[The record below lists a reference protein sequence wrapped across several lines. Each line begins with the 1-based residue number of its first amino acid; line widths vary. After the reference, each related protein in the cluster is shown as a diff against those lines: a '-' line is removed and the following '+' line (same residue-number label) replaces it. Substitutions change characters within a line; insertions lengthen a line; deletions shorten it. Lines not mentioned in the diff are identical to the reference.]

1 MQARGMTTMRRPFER
16 GLRGESRRGQVM
28 ILLTAALT
36 VLMVLGGLAVDMIY
50 AYTIKV
56 RLVTAVDAVALGVA
70 RALGRGVTISDQQTE
85 VARTAQM
92 LFRSNFPSNF
102 MLTGATSLISA
113 GPTIAGPNVPV
124 GTYFETDATVPQG
137 VREVRLTGEVRIP
150 LFFMRIFKSEIPIR
164 AGAKAARR
172 DVNVMMV
179 LDRSGSMTAA
189 WPDLRDAAI
198 YFMDQ
203 FDNSTDQLGI
213 VMFGTSSRV
222 DLTLNT
228 GFKTGNVAE
237 NIIMGQTTP
246 ANAFTNSSWGLWQG
260 YAELLENNDPNALN
274 VIVFFTDGNPTS
286 YTASFNVL
294 TSPPSSGTRPWC
306 DASPVEAAVGT
317 SGNFD
322 WDVTNMRRFATPY
335 AQYPAN
341 IAVGGRDYVIVDG
354 TGANQVCHSYATS
367 GSNRWL
373 TSAPYAENVER
384 VFAAGCLPQNWTPSY
399 KNATSPKTF
408 STEST
413 TNGPGYGVNPCDSNL
428 KSEGSSSSLRGRH
441 VHRTA
446 KTLAVNVASDAR
458 LKTNSLGGAMVYTI
472 GLGTV
477 QIDDTFLKR
486 LANDPLSTDAVTN
499 GTQTAGVYVASPT
512 PSQLRQAFQIVA
524 NHIFRLI
531 S

>member
-1 MQARGMTTMRRPFER
+1 MTKMRRPFQR
-16 GLRGESRRGQVM
+16 GLGGDSRRGQVM

-85 VARTAQM
+85 AGRTAQM

-102 MLTGATSLISA
+102 MLTGATSLISV
-113 GPTIAGPNVPV
+113 GPTIAGPNVPA

-137 VREVRLTGEVRIP
+137 VREVRLTGELRIP
-150 LFFMRIFKSEIPIR
+150 LFFMRVFKSEIPIR
-164 AGAKAARR
+164 ASARAARR
-172 DVNVMMV
+172 DVNVALV
-179 LDRSGSMTAA
+179 LDRSGSMDDA
-189 WPDLRDAAI
+189 WADLREAAI
-198 YFMDQ
+198 YFSDQ
-203 FDNSTDQLGI
+203 FDNSTDQLSI
-213 VMFGTSSRV
+213 VTFGTGARV
-222 DLTLNT
+222 DLPLGT
-228 GFKTGNVAE
+228 GFKTGDLAANT
-237 NIIMGQTTP
+237 IMGQSTP
-246 ANAFTNSSWGLWQG
+246 QRAFTNSPWGLWQG

-286 YTASFNVL
+286 YTASFNVK

-306 DASPVEAAVGT
+306 DSSPVEAAIGT
-317 SGNFD
+317 GGNFD
-322 WDVTNMRRFATPY
+322 WDVSNIQRFAPPY
-335 AQYPAN
+335 GQYPAN
-341 IAVGGRDYVIVDG
+341 IGPGGRDYVIVDG
-354 TGANQVCHSYATS
+354 TGSNQICHSYATS

-373 TSAPYAENVER
+373 SSAPYAENVEL
-384 VFAAGCLPQNWTPSY
+384 VFASGCLPQNWTPSY
-399 KNATSPKTF
+399 KNSTSPKTF
-408 STEST
+408 STEAT
-413 TNGPGYGVNPCDSNL
+413 TDGPSYGVNACDSSL
-428 KSEGSSSSLRGRH
+428 KSTSSSSSLRGRH

-458 LKTNSLGGAMVYTI
+458 LRANSLGGAIVYTI
-472 GLGTV
+472 GLGTL
-477 QIDDTFLKR
+477 QIDDVFLKR
-486 LANDPLSTDAVTN
+486 LANDPLSPDAVIN
-499 GTQTAGVYVASPT
+499 GTQTAGVYVPSPT